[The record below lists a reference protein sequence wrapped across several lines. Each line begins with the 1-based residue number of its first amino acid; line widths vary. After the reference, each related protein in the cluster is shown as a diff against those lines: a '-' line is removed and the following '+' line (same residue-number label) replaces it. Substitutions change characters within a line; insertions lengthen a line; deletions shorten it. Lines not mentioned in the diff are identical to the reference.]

1 MLTELKLVVTC
12 VYSQDVQ
19 VTRAHN
25 PLPNHVATAILAT
38 SKNIIHSAGTKM
50 TSVATPFFWGGESG
64 AHSPKMQ
71 QAACFPITLM
81 LEPKSWP

>member
-1 MLTELKLVVTC
+1 MLTELKLVVTW

-19 VTRAHN
+19 VIRAHN

-50 TSVATPFFWGGESG
+50 TSVAIQKKKMKQSNPTKIVVNYVSVFIWGVPSG
-64 AHSPKMQ
+64 NL
-71 QAACFPITLM
+71 T
-81 LEPKSWP
+81 

>member
-1 MLTELKLVVTC
+1 MVTIHPFGYLG
-12 VYSQDVQ
+12 V
-19 VTRAHN
+19 
-25 PLPNHVATAILAT
+25 LAAF
-38 SKNIIHSAGTKM
+38 SWIWY
-50 TSVATPFFWGGESG
+50 FESG

>member
-19 VTRAHN
+19 VIRAHN

-50 TSVATPFFWGGESG
+50 TSVATPFFLGGG
-64 AHSPKMQ
+64 T
-71 QAACFPITLM
+71 ID
-81 LEPKSWP
+81 